1 MSSWQRDTAGR
12 TALSTSPSPS
22 PSSLNRLFMGGIGRV
37 WLSGAERCERLPFL
51 LSLLLY
57 TEGGEGYDTRTHPP
71 NHTHKHFFFFFYPS
85 CCPHTHNNMRS
96 GLAYIIHAVQTDE
109 TPMHALC
116 RSQSSECVLHDT
128 RTVTSCADEPASH
141 RTDAHFDTHRGH
153 TLRTRD

>member
-1 MSSWQRDTAGR
+1 MTDAPTH
-12 TALSTSPSPS
+12 L
-22 PSSLNRLFMGGIGRV
+22 I
-37 WLSGAERCERLPFL
+37 
-51 LSLLLY
+51 
-57 TEGGEGYDTRTHPP
+57 TRT
-71 NHTHKHFFFFFYPS
+71 NTFFFFFIP
-85 CCPHTHNNMRS
+85 PVVHTHTHNNMHS

-128 RTVTSCADEPASH
+128 RTVTSCADEPTSH